1 MGFTQGLTG
10 VNFLFPPKPI
20 GFLGQLA
27 EHWVG
32 VHLPEHSGFAKA
44 AGLGVGQSFGL

>member
-1 MGFTQGLTG
+1 MGFPQRFTG
-10 VNFLFPPKPI
+10 VNFFFTPQPI

-27 EHWVG
+27 ENWVG

-44 AGLGVGQSFGL
+44 AGLGMGQGFGL